1 MYYLCG
7 KYPFVMNIPLVKYP
21 VGVQSFEKLREYS
34 YIYIDKTDLI
44 YDLVTS
50 DNCIFLARPRRFGK
64 SLLLSTIQAYFEGKK
79 ELFKGLAIE
88 RLETE
93 WQTHAVLALSLA
105 KYSPSEESS
114 LNDILDYQFKIW
126 EKEYGVTIESA
137 NLPARFDN
145 IIRTAYEKYG
155 RPVVILIDEYDNP
168 IISTMHNMERSEANR
183 QLLKSIYVNIKD
195 LDRYIRF
202 TMLTGVS
209 RFSKMTIFSGLNNLR
224 DISFNRKYATI
235 CGITETELTTNF
247 QQGIKELA
255 GEYGTDAEGAVA
267 LLKANYDGYHF
278 TADCPDLYNPF
289 SLLWA
294 FADSKIGSY
303 WFQSGTPEFLVRRI
317 QESGDFLPEMFDET
331 VEERTLSASDI
342 SKTSPTALMY
352 QTGYLTIKRA
362 EGHDLFRLGIPN
374 LEVRRGLF
382 ENLAEY
388 FFDKDDIKVTN
399 NVRRVRNLLEEKKI
413 DEAMERLQTFMAG
426 IPYEMSQRATEL
438 HYENNLFI
446 IFVLIGVDAK
456 PEWHT
461 SRGRIDLLLRM
472 RNYIYIIELKLDGT
486 PEEALAQ
493 IREKDYVRQFA
504 GDPRPVVR
512 LGVTFSTATRNIAA
526 WQAE

>member
-1 MYYLCG
+1 
-7 KYPFVMNIPLVKYP
+7 MNKPLVKYP

-34 YIYIDKTDLI
+34 YLYIDKTDLI

-88 RLETE
+88 QLETAWIE
-93 WQTHAVLALSLA
+93 HPVLTLSLA
-105 KYSPSEESS
+105 AYRPVNGNLEGLLSF
-114 LNDILDYQFKIW
+114 QFDEW
-126 EKEYGVTIESA
+126 EKKYNIQSGETELS
-137 NLPARFDN
+137 LRFRQ
-145 IIRTAYEKYG
+145 IIKSAYEATG
-155 RPVVILIDEYDNP
+155 TTVVILIDEYDNP
-168 IISTMHNMERSEANR
+168 IISTMHDMERSEANR

-195 LDRYIRF
+195 LDQYIRF

-247 QQGIKELA
+247 QQGIGELA
-255 GEYGTDAEGAVA
+255 GEYSTDAEGAVA

-303 WFQSGTPEFLVRRI
+303 WFQSGTPEFLVHRI

-388 FFDKDDIKVTN
+388 FFDKDDVKVAN

-413 DEAMERLQTFMAG
+413 DEAMERLQTFMAA

-493 IREKDYVRQFA
+493 IREKDYARQFT
-504 GDPRPVVR
+504 GDPRPIVR
-512 LGVTFSTATRNIAA
+512 LGVTFSTETRNIAA

>member
-1 MYYLCG
+1 
-7 KYPFVMNIPLVKYP
+7 MNKPLVKYP

-34 YIYIDKTDLI
+34 YLYIDKTDLI

-88 RLETE
+88 QLETDWIE
-93 WQTHAVLALSLA
+93 HPVLMLSLA
-105 KYSPSEESS
+105 AYRPVNGNLEGLLSF
-114 LNDILDYQFKIW
+114 QFDEW
-126 EKEYGVTIESA
+126 EKKYNIQSNETELSLRFRQIIKSA
-137 NLPARFDN
+137 YKA
-145 IIRTAYEKYG
+145 TG
-155 RPVVILIDEYDNP
+155 TTVVILIDEYDNP
-168 IISTMHNMERSEANR
+168 IISTMHDMERSEDNR

-195 LDRYIRF
+195 LDQYIRF

-235 CGITETELTTNF
+235 CGITETELTANF

-255 GEYGTDAEGAVA
+255 EEYGTDADGAVA
-267 LLKANYDGYHF
+267 LLKANYNGYHF

-331 VEERTLSASDI
+331 VEKRTLSASAI

-399 NVRRVRNLLEEKKI
+399 NMRRVRNLLEEKKI

-493 IREKDYVRQFA
+493 IREKDYGRQFTD
-504 GDPRPVVR
+504 DPRPIVR
-512 LGVTFSTATRNIAA
+512 LRVTFSTETRNIAA

>member
-1 MYYLCG
+1 
-7 KYPFVMNIPLVKYP
+7 MNKPLVKYP

-34 YIYIDKTDLI
+34 YLYIDKTDLI

-88 RLETE
+88 QLETDWIE
-93 WQTHAVLALSLA
+93 HPVLMLSLA
-105 KYSPSEESS
+105 AYRPVNGNLEGLLSF
-114 LNDILDYQFKIW
+114 QFDEW
-126 EKEYGVTIESA
+126 EKKYNIQSNETELS
-137 NLPARFDN
+137 LRFRQ
-145 IIRTAYEKYG
+145 IIKSAYEATG
-155 RPVVILIDEYDNP
+155 TTVVILIDEYDNP
-168 IISTMHNMERSEANR
+168 IISTMHDMERSEDNR

-195 LDRYIRF
+195 LDQYIRF

-209 RFSKMTIFSGLNNLR
+209 RFSKMTICSGLNNLR

-235 CGITETELTTNF
+235 CGITETELTANF

-255 GEYGTDAEGAVA
+255 EEYGTDADGAVA

-493 IREKDYVRQFA
+493 IREKDYGRQFTD
-504 GDPRPVVR
+504 DPRPIVR

>member
-1 MYYLCG
+1 
-7 KYPFVMNIPLVKYP
+7 MNKPLVKYP

-34 YIYIDKTDLI
+34 YLYIDKTDLI

-88 RLETE
+88 QLETDWIE
-93 WQTHAVLALSLA
+93 HPVLMLSLA
-105 KYSPSEESS
+105 AYRPVNGNLEGLLSF
-114 LNDILDYQFKIW
+114 QFDEW
-126 EKEYGVTIESA
+126 EKKYNIQSNETELS
-137 NLPARFDN
+137 LRFRQ
-145 IIRTAYEKYG
+145 IIKSAYEATG
-155 RPVVILIDEYDNP
+155 TTVVILIDEYDNP
-168 IISTMHNMERSEANR
+168 IISTMHDMERSEDNR

-195 LDRYIRF
+195 LDQYIRF

-224 DISFNRKYATI
+224 DISFHRKYATI
-235 CGITETELTTNF
+235 CGITETELTANF

-255 GEYGTDAEGAVA
+255 GEYGTDADGAVA
-267 LLKANYDGYHF
+267 LLKANYNGYHF

-317 QESGDFLPEMFDET
+317 QESGAFLPEMFDET

-352 QTGYLTIKRA
+352 QPGYLTIKRA

-399 NVRRVRNLLEEKKI
+399 NMRRVRNLLEEKKK
-413 DEAMERLQTFMAG
+413 DEAMERLQTFMAS

-512 LGVTFSTATRNIAA
+512 LGVTFSTETRNIAA

>member
-1 MYYLCG
+1 
-7 KYPFVMNIPLVKYP
+7 MNKPLVKYP

-34 YIYIDKTDLI
+34 YLYIDKTDLI

-88 RLETE
+88 QLETDWIE
-93 WQTHAVLALSLA
+93 HPVLMLSLA
-105 KYSPSEESS
+105 AYRPVNGNLEGLLSF
-114 LNDILDYQFKIW
+114 QFDEW
-126 EKEYGVTIESA
+126 EKKYNIQSNETELS
-137 NLPARFDN
+137 LRFRQ
-145 IIRTAYEKYG
+145 IIKSAYEATG
-155 RPVVILIDEYDNP
+155 TTVVILIDEYDNP
-168 IISTMHNMERSEANR
+168 IISTMHDMERSEDNR

-195 LDRYIRF
+195 LDQYIRF

-224 DISFNRKYATI
+224 DISFNQKYATI
-235 CGITETELTTNF
+235 CGITETELTANF

-255 GEYGTDAEGAVA
+255 EEYGTDADGAVA
-267 LLKANYDGYHF
+267 LLKANYNGYHF

-399 NVRRVRNLLEEKKI
+399 NMRRVRNLLEEKKI

-493 IREKDYVRQFA
+493 IREKDYARQFT
-504 GDPRPVVR
+504 GDPHPIVR
-512 LGVTFSTATRNIAA
+512 LGVTFSTETRNIAA
-526 WQAE
+526 WQTE